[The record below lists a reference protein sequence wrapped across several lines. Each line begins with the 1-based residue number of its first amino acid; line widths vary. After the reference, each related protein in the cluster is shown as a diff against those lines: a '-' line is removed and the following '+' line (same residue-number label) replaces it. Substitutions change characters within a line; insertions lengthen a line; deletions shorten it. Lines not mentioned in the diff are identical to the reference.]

1 MAAAGAAATDLGAV
15 GFGGGPGQARR
26 PLLRCGGHRAGATAL
41 VEDHGDLPGL
51 VALFPDQWAECPAG
65 ETAVREGRGTAPRQ
79 GGDSVTALMLLPVA
93 PPHGACHCRVYAG
106 VSAPGR
112 PGEAALHRCA

>member
-1 MAAAGAAATDLGAV
+1 MAAAGAAATHLEV
-15 GFGGGPGQARR
+15 AR
-26 PLLRCGGHRAGATAL
+26 GKRA
-41 VEDHGDLPGL
+41 
-51 VALFPDQWAECPAG
+51 ALFFAAVAIVLGLPLWWKTT
-65 ETAVREGRGTAPRQ
+65 ETYRASLPYSQISGLNALQVRLLCGRVGGQPPRQ

>member
-1 MAAAGAAATDLGAV
+1 MAAAGAAATDL
-15 GFGGGPGQARR
+15 
-26 PLLRCGGHRAGATAL
+26 
-41 VEDHGDLPGL
+41 
-51 VALFPDQWAECPAG
+51 
-65 ETAVREGRGTAPRQ
+65 
-79 GGDSVTALMLLPVA
+79 A